1 MGASIAIT
9 RTDMSAKALRERA
22 AQTKDACSA
31 RRILAIALVL
41 DGADRTS
48 AARSCGMD
56 RQTLRDWVHR
66 YNSEGVDG
74 LANRKAPGASCLLT
88 PEQEATFAQWVEDG
102 PVPETDGVV
111 RWRRIDLRKKIT
123 DAFGVEVHE
132 RTVGKFLAKLGY
144 VRLSARPEHPK
155 ADTAAQEAFKKTSPG
170 RSPTASRKRR
180 AQSPSRSGSRC
191 YEGGHRRD
199 WRRP

>member
-1 MGASIAIT
+1 MSASIAIT
-9 RTDMSAKALRERA
+9 RTDRSAKELRELA
-22 AQTKDACSA
+22 ARTKDARSA
-31 RRILAIALVL
+31 RRMLAIALVL

-48 AARSCGMD
+48 AARSCGME

-66 YNSEGVDG
+66 YNCDGVDG
-74 LANRKAPGASCLLT
+74 LANRKAPGPSCQLT
-88 PEQEATFAQWVEDG
+88 RDQEATFAQWVEDG
-102 PVPETDGVV
+102 PVPEADGVV
-111 RWRRIDLRKKIT
+111 RWRRIDLRKKI
-123 DAFGVEVHE
+123 ANEFGVEVHE

-180 AQSPSRSGSRC
+180 AQSPSRSGSRTRQ
-191 YEGGHRRD
+191 G
-199 WRRP
+199 

>member
-9 RTDMSAKALRERA
+9 RTDGHVGEGLRELA
-22 AQTKDACSA
+22 ARTNDACSA
-31 RRILAIALVL
+31 RRMLAIALVL

-66 YNSEGVDG
+66 YNSEGVGG

-102 PVPETDGVV
+102 PVPEADGVV
-111 RWRRIDLRKKIT
+111 RWRRVDLRKKIAG
-123 DAFGVEVHE
+123 AFGVEVHE

-144 VRLSARPEHPK
+144 VRLSARPEHPR
-155 ADTAAQEAFKKTSPG
+155 ADAATQEAFKKTSPG

-180 AQSPSRSGSRC
+180 AQSLSRSGSRTKQGLGSR
-191 YEGGHRRD
+191 ER
-199 WRRP
+199 